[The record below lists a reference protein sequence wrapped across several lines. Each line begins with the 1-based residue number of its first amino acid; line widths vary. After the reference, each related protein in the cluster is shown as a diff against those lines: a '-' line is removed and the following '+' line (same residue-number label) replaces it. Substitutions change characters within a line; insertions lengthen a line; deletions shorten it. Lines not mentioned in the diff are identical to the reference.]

1 MESSSL
7 CRSQSMNAG
16 GLGRGIRVAQAVDRV
31 ETTRHR
37 RFHAVR
43 VQHLAPQPLQP
54 TAVDRPRAAGTVG
67 ARGVGR
73 VVRGRMPSV
82 VRQLGGAGRRRRGR
96 ARTPVERLREV
107 LDPVVGQV
115 RMERLQVRGVDVHI
129 RVDEGWTV
137 HVWPA
142 ATRIKSWWGGLD
154 LAPADPECGGPGQ

>member
-1 MESSSL
+1 
-7 CRSQSMNAG
+7 MNAG